1 MMYKK
6 RFLKMLCVVL
16 IIILF
21 AVDVCPICT
30 SANTVKLK
38 KISLNEGE
46 TYKIK
51 CGKKSSFVSTNSKI
65 ATVSK
70 KGKIKAKK
78 KGKCIIKAKN
88 GKKVLKYRVT
98 VKSVD
103 KVEKK
108 NNSDNNE
115 IMQRSNN
122 IESNS
127 SGESKQKTVSDGGV
141 MMINGLKIISIEPI
155 DNNFS
160 KVRMQIIS
168 SESVLRPSSPEI
180 RFVEIE
186 ASISHLSELSVGDNV
201 KIGYSSGYNYF
212 QEKGDTYYIANHPYI
227 GKS

>member
-1 MMYKK
+1 MMCKK
-6 RFLKMLCVVL
+6 GFLKVLCVVL

-30 SANTVKLK
+30 SANTVKIK

-88 GKKVLKYRVT
+88 RKKILKYRVT
-98 VKSVD
+98 VKPAD
-103 KVEKK
+103 TVEKK

-115 IMQRSNN
+115 IMQKPNN
-122 IESNS
+122 IEINN
-127 SGESKQKTVSDGGV
+127 GGL

-155 DNNFS
+155 DNNYS

-186 ASISHLSELSVGDNV
+186 ASISDLSDLSVGDNV
-201 KIGYSSGYNYF
+201 KIGYSSSYNYF
-212 QEKGDTYYIANHPYI
+212 QEKGDTYYITNHPYI
-227 GKS
+227 SKS